1 MYKYVFGPVPSR
13 RLGVSLGVDL
23 VKMKTCNLD
32 CIYCECGATKKYI
45 TERGKFVDVTELVAE
60 LKEVLEH
67 LEPDFITFSG
77 GGEPTLNSEL
87 GKVVEEIKKISKAK
101 IALIT
106 NSTLLNDEDLLDEIM
121 GIDLVMP
128 SIDAIS
134 EDVFLKINRP
144 DKSIKSKTITDGIRK
159 LSQRFTGDIY
169 IELFIVEGV
178 NDTEEE
184 LKKFVDYLKEVKYT
198 KLQLNSLARPGAEEW
213 VKPAKME
220 RLSQIKEY
228 FEEMGLENVD
238 IIKKYQSRNNIKNYS
253 NTLERLIIGMLA
265 KRACSL
271 LDLLDITNLN
281 SEELNKYL
289 DILEKE
295 GEITSF
301 IKDNQV
307 FLKKV

>member
-87 GKVVEEIKKISKAK
+87 GKAVEEIKKISKAK
-101 IALIT
+101 LALIT
-106 NSTLLNDEDLLDEIM
+106 NSTLLNDEGLLDEIM

-134 EDVFLKINRP
+134 EDVFMKINRP

-178 NDTEEE
+178 NDTKEE
-184 LKKFVDYLKEVKYT
+184 LEKFVDYLKEIRYT

-220 RLSQIKEY
+220 RLSQIKDY
-228 FEEMGLENVD
+228 FEEMGLENVN

-307 FLKKV
+307 FLKKA